1 MADSRWP
8 VDRLE
13 ETPRPPVVDTLGRQL
28 RDLRLSVTDR
38 CNLRCNYCM
47 PEDDYVWLPRDQIL
61 SFEEI
66 SCVVDAF
73 ISVGVEKLRLTGG
86 EPLLRRDL
94 HGLVAML
101 AAKPAIRDL
110 AMTTNGV
117 LFAKHAADLRTAGLG
132 RVTISLDTLQPDRF
146 EMLSRRSSHGAVVDA
161 LHVAAE
167 VGFIGTKMDTVVIRG
182 VNDDELVD
190 LVEFAKTVRAEVRFI
205 EYMDVGG
212 ATGWD
217 PKLVCSGADMLRSLR
232 AYYGEVRPTEAPAS
246 SPARRFVLPDGTT
259 FGIVASTTQPFCADC
274 DRSRLTADGI
284 WYRCLY
290 ASTGT
295 DLREPLR
302 SGATPEQL
310 QTIIASTWARRRD
323 QGAIDRFE
331 RRERGA
337 LLTVSALRHDPHLE
351 MHTRGG

>member
-1 MADSRWP
+1 MTEGPLAVDHLTVEPGPPHAD
-8 VDRLE
+8 L
-13 ETPRPPVVDTLGRQL
+13 LGRQL

-61 SFEEI
+61 TFEEI
-66 SCVVDAF
+66 SSLVDAF

-94 HGLVAML
+94 SGLVEML

-117 LFAKHAADLRTAGLG
+117 LFAKHAASLLTAGLG
-132 RVTISLDTLQPDRF
+132 RVTISLDTLRPDRF
-146 EMLSRRSSHGAVVDA
+146 EMLSRRNSHGAVVDA
-161 LHVAAE
+161 FHVAAE
-167 VGFIGTKMDTVVIRG
+167 VGFVGTKMDTVVIRG

-190 LVEFAKTVRAEVRFI
+190 LVEFARTVRAEVRFI

-212 ATGWD
+212 ATRWD
-217 PKLVCSGADMLRSLR
+217 PKLVCSSADMLRSLR
-232 AYYGEVRPTEAPAS
+232 AHYGEVRPGEAPAS
-246 SPARRFVLPDGTT
+246 SPARRFVLPDGTV
-259 FGIVASTTQPFCADC
+259 FGIVASTTQPFCAAC
-274 DRSRLTADGI
+274 DRSRLTADGM

-290 ASTGT
+290 ASAGT
-295 DLREPLR
+295 DLRQPLR
-302 SGATPEQL
+302 SGATPDQL
-310 QTIIASTWARRRD
+310 ESIIAGTWAHRRD
-323 QGAIDRFE
+323 QGAVDRFE

>member
-1 MADSRWP
+1 MTDGPYA
-8 VDRLE
+8 VDHLAVA
-13 ETPRPPVVDTLGRQL
+13 PRPPAADVLGRQL

-61 SFEEI
+61 TFEEI
-66 SCVVDAF
+66 STMVDAF
-73 ISVGVEKLRLTGG
+73 ISVGVEKVRLTGG

-94 HGLVAML
+94 SGLVEML
-101 AAKPAIRDL
+101 AVKPGIRDL

-117 LFAKHAADLRTAGLG
+117 LFAKHAADLRGAGLG
-132 RVTISLDTLQPDRF
+132 RVTISLDTLRPDRF
-146 EMLSRRSSHGAVVDA
+146 EVLSRRNSHGAVVDA

-167 VGFIGTKMDTVVIRG
+167 VGFVGTKMDTVVIRG
-182 VNDDELVD
+182 FNDDELVD

-212 ATGWD
+212 ATRWD
-217 PKLVCSGADMLRSLR
+217 PRLVCSSEDMLRSLR
-232 AYYGEVRPTEAPAS
+232 AHYGEVRPANAPAS

-259 FGIVASTTQPFCADC
+259 FGIVASTTQPFCAAC
-274 DRSRLTADGI
+274 DRSRLTADGM

-295 DLREPLR
+295 NLRQPLR
-302 SGATPEQL
+302 SGATPD
-310 QTIIASTWARRRD
+310 SSRRSSRAPGRT
-323 QGAIDRFE
+323 GATK
-331 RRERGA
+331 G
-337 LLTVSALRHDPHLE
+337 P
-351 MHTRGG
+351 